1 LLLEDWDVPE
11 PFLAKNAWFR
21 HRLDSFFEEHFCAI
35 PQKFKGRMLFST
47 DTRLVSVRK
56 IILFRLSAVEWGKKR
71 DEDLA
76 AGGKWD
82 VSSE

>member
-21 HRLDSFFEEHFCAI
+21 HRLDSLFEEHFCAI

-47 DTRLVSVRK
+47 DTGLEKRNIATQKTEPTALT
-56 IILFRLSAVEWGKKR
+56 LTLSQRERG
-71 DEDLA
+71 L
-76 AGGKWD
+76 
-82 VSSE
+82 